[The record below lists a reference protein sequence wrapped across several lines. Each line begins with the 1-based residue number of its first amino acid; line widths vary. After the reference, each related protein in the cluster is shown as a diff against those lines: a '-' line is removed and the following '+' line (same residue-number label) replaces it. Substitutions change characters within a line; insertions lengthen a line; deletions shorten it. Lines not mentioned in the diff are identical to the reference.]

1 MDLLGWAAIL
11 LVVGL
16 ILAMLEIFVPSG
28 GVLGFLSV
36 TSLIAALVMAF
47 RHSPWSG
54 LGFLGLAVFAV
65 PAGLVFALQL
75 WPKTPMGRRI
85 LLPLPKSEDVLP
97 NDERRRELKSLV
109 GRIGKAK
116 SLMLPSGAV
125 QIDGK
130 TVDALSEGMAIEA
143 GQWVKV
149 VEVRGTRVVVRPTDR
164 RMEPGA
170 DAEQLN
176 RPIDELGLD
185 PFDETLEE

>member
-85 LLPLPKSEDVLP
+85 LLPLL
-97 NDERRRELKSLV
+97 SL
-109 GRIGKAK
+109 RAT
-116 SLMLPSGAV
+116 A
-125 QIDGK
+125 
-130 TVDALSEGMAIEA
+130 VDAASGDRARACRPVRFGSTPRAPDCPRPPRGLGSRA
-143 GQWVKV
+143 G
-149 VEVRGTRVVVRPTDR
+149 
-164 RMEPGA
+164 
-170 DAEQLN
+170 
-176 RPIDELGLD
+176 
-185 PFDETLEE
+185 